1 MAIPP
6 KSGVRH
12 GKWPAAGQLAL
23 SGIGL
28 AIVLTMAGCGNPRAE
43 RAIQTREHRLL
54 ETLEVARSE
63 EARRDPQM
71 RYTLNLAADDISR
84 DRNEDLP
91 ANLGRLQYELDRD
104 IGRFQDRQQIYR
116 RDFEELMRRKP
127 ETIEETAILLFL

>member
-1 MAIPP
+1 
-6 KSGVRH
+6 
-12 GKWPAAGQLAL
+12 
-23 SGIGL
+23 
-28 AIVLTMAGCGNPRAE
+28 
-43 RAIQTREHRLL
+43 
-54 ETLEVARSE
+54 
-63 EARRDPQM
+63 M